1 MKNIDIKA
9 IEKKGYEL
17 GTNIEKTWCPGCPDR
32 MVHESCRR
40 ALLSLI
46 KQGYKKISF
55 VMATD
60 IGCQGKIY
68 DYLDISAFYGL
79 HGRVIPTAVG
89 IKIGNPNLN
98 VLAFAG
104 DGGAYTEGIAHF
116 VSACRTNPNITLIVN
131 DNQSFSLT
139 TGQATATSQEG
150 FKTKAEPLGANAPMN
165 PILVALSIGAG
176 FVARCNARD
185 IDHTARVIE
194 EAIKYNGFSYIE
206 IIQDCLVYNPVMN
219 NRDSR
224 MYKITPK
231 NFDEALVLA
240 REYDYNL
247 GEGKIPIGIFYK
259 KEKRSME
266 DRWPQLVNLK
276 KIKKGWK
283 GLKK

>member
-1 MKNIDIKA
+1 MKKVNIKA

-17 GTNIEKTWCPGCPDR
+17 GTTAEITWCPGCPDR
-32 MVHESCRR
+32 MIFESCRR
-40 ALLSLI
+40 ALVSLI
-46 KQGYKKISF
+46 KGGKKRADF
-55 VMATD
+55 VMTTD

-68 DYLDISAFYGL
+68 DYLNVSAFYGL
-79 HGRVIPTAVG
+79 HGRVIPTAIG
-89 IKIGNPNLN
+89 IRMGNPNLH

-104 DGGAYTEGIAHF
+104 DGGAYTEGMAHF
-116 VSACRTNPNITLIVN
+116 ISACRTNPNITLIVN

-150 FKTKAEPLGANAPMN
+150 YKTKAEPLGANSPLN
-165 PILVALSIGAG
+165 PVFLALAAGAG

-185 IDHTARVIE
+185 IDHTQSVIE
-194 EAIKYNGFSYIE
+194 EAIKYDGFSFIE
-206 IIQDCLVYNPVMN
+206 IIQDCLVYNLAAN
-219 NRDSR
+219 NKDGR
-224 MYKITPK
+224 MYKVTPK

-247 GEGKIPIGIFYK
+247 GEGKIPVGIIHK
-259 KEKRSME
+259 KEKKTME
-266 DRWPQLVNLK
+266 ARWPQLEKLK